1 MSTVM
6 CLVTIWV
13 RLVAAFYLASQ
24 WSSNAPLA
32 PAEEG
37 RRKKEEGRLRIVRLN
52 NDGYS
57 KMWVH

>member
-1 MSTVM
+1 VSTVM

-37 RRKKEEGRLRIVRLN
+37 RRKKEEGRRKVKDRA
-52 NDGYS
+52 S
-57 KMWVH
+57 QQ